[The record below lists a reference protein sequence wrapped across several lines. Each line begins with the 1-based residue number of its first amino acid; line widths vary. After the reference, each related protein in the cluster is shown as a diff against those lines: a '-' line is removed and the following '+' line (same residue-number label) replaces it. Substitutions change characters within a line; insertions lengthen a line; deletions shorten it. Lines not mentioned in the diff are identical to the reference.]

1 MGEKLRNIV
10 CEPSDFIQ
18 KIKQDIFELI
28 SLNKTVCNNLPKFNI
43 PKVLPNVPDLNPSQ
57 AVIDFLN
64 DILAIVSGI
73 NFDEM
78 RMQLINWLVENLSA
92 LEKDLSFS
100 LIDSLNSCFL
110 CKITPNIPDWMF
122 TKLSNGNE
130 GIGIN
135 IELNKIDLTCM
146 FGFNPNTSAGK
157 LIYDGNTVTDMN
169 AFLWSVIQK
178 NGEPLVWKDPVSG
191 VEIAE
196 FRYYEN
202 SSIAYIEKSG
212 SVDYQDITP
221 RPRVFNMRIMETYR
235 DKNLIVYMNDYFN
248 SLNPFFDVDKVV
260 PNIVDLIYGTITNK
274 VNLGESCLTKQAEL
288 DESIS
293 NYIDGGIDNLDITFD
308 NSFYTFDNQQIKNI
322 KEKVKQKQE
331 GKIHYKNCCTKEVSY
346 IDYGT
351 VESGYNS
358 IKSGSTLQEKIDSY
372 TKTID
377 KLVEESSS
385 KVNSL
390 DKSLASAEFLSSFIT
405 SLQLV
410 LTKLVLS
417 PKNLMMANTLYFL
430 VNNKPIDKNSVKDI
444 LKAFEC
450 ILREIIGDI
459 IRKIIYEFLLPL
471 VLRALKDLILCA
483 LTKKIKEKN
492 INYLKSI
499 NSLLPPRSEVVN
511 ELFGLSENITSKVRA
526 GVDSINLNSLN
537 NVNIANKLG
546 IKGKFCD

>member
-1 MGEKLRNIV
+1 MGTVRNIV
-10 CEPSDFIQ
+10 CDPIDLIQ
-18 KIKQDIFELI
+18 KTKQDIFELI
-28 SLNKTVCNNLPKFNI
+28 SLNKTVCNNLPRINI
-43 PKVLPNVPDLNPSQ
+43 PRTLPNVPNLNPSQ

-92 LEKDLSFS
+92 LETDLSFN
-100 LIDSLNSCFL
+100 LVESLNSCFL
-110 CKITPNIPDWMF
+110 CKLTPNIPDWMF
-122 TKLSNGNE
+122 TKQSNGDE
-130 GIGIN
+130 GVGIN

-146 FGFNPNTSAGK
+146 FGFNPNSSAGK
-157 LIYDGNTVTDMN
+157 LVYDGNEVTDMN

-178 NGEPLVWKDPVSG
+178 NGEPLVWKDPLNG
-191 VEIAE
+191 TEIAE

-202 SSIAYIEKSG
+202 SPIAYVEKSG
-212 SVDYQDITP
+212 LVDYQDKTQ

-235 DKNLIVYMNDYFN
+235 DKNLVLYVNDYFN

-274 VNLGESCLTKQAEL
+274 VNLGEACLTKQAEL

-293 NYIDGGIDNLDITFD
+293 NYIDGGIDNFNITFD
-308 NSFYTFDNQQIKNI
+308 ESFYTFNNQQTKNI
-322 KEKVKQKQE
+322 KEKVNQKQE
-331 GKIHYKNCCTKEVSY
+331 GKIYYKNCCTKEVSY
-346 IDYGT
+346 IDYGS
-351 VESGYNS
+351 VESVYND
-358 IKSGSTLQEKIDSY
+358 IKSGSTLQEKIESY
-372 TKTID
+372 TRTID
-377 KLVEESSS
+377 KLVNESSS

-390 DKSLASAEFLSSFIT
+390 DKGLASAEFLSNFIT

-417 PKNLMMANTLYFL
+417 PKNLMMVNTLYLL
-430 VNNKPIDKNSVKDI
+430 VNGKPVEKNSVKDI

-450 ILREIIGDI
+450 VLREIVSDI

-483 LTKKIKEKN
+483 LTKKIKEKK
-492 INYLKSI
+492 IYYLKSI
-499 NSLLPPRSEVVN
+499 NSLLPPRSEKVN
-511 ELFGLSENITSKVRA
+511 ELFGLSANITSKVRA

-537 NVNIANKLG
+537 NVNISNKLG